1 MREISRICG
10 LVIGYIYSPVSTFP
24 LIFFQK
30 NITESI
36 MKYIREK
43 KTRFGAGFLD
53 VDLYEMD
60 DGQFTMLNRAKKKY
74 VSPPHILA
82 ANQRHSRNN
91 LRQLIMHNFKAGDY
105 YLTPTYAG
113 KPPPLGDAL
122 RQCSNFITRLKR
134 LYARYGEELKAIYV
148 TEGGRPKED
157 GTFTRVHHHIVLNGG
172 TVPREEIERCW
183 QGRQDKEAETR
194 RGYCNTA
201 VIFTAEGER
210 GCERIAEYMA
220 KSRTKGQGKGL
231 HRWNATRN
239 IKRPKETIIDNKFS
253 RKRTDELLDLVKVRQ
268 AVKQEQ
274 NETLRRILEKK
285 YDRELLDVIS
295 TVNPVTGRVYI
306 SARFR
311 RE

>member
-1 MREISRICG
+1 
-10 LVIGYIYSPVSTFP
+10 
-24 LIFFQK
+24 
-30 NITESI
+30 

-43 KTRFGAGFLD
+43 KTKFGADFLD

-60 DGQFTMLNRAKKKY
+60 DGQFTMLRRAKKKY
-74 VSPPHILA
+74 ISPPHILA

-91 LRQLIMHNFKAGDY
+91 LRQLIVHNFGAGDY

-113 KPPPLGDAL
+113 KPPPLEDAL

-134 LYARYGEELKAIYV
+134 LYAKYGLELKAVYV

-157 GTFTRVHHHIVLNGG
+157 GEHTRVHHHIVINGG
-172 TVPREEIERCW
+172 VPRDEIEKCW
-183 QGRQDKEAETR
+183 QGRQDKTAESR
-194 RGYCNTA
+194 RGYCNA
-201 VIFTAEGER
+201 SVIQPQEDDR

-231 HRWNATRN
+231 HRWNGTRN
-239 IKRPKETIIDNKFS
+239 LKRPQETIIDNKFS
-253 RKRTDELLDLVKVRQ
+253 RKRTGELLDLVKAKQ
-268 AVKQEQ
+268 AVKQELS
-274 NETLRRILEKK
+274 EELRRILERR
-285 YDRELLDVIS
+285 YDRELIDVIS

-311 RE
+311 AKE

>member
-1 MREISRICG
+1 
-10 LVIGYIYSPVSTFP
+10 
-24 LIFFQK
+24 
-30 NITESI
+30 

-43 KTRFGAGFLD
+43 KVRFGDGFLD
-53 VDLYEMD
+53 VDLYELD
-60 DGQFTMLNRAKKKY
+60 DGQVTLLKRAKRKY
-74 VSPPHILA
+74 ISPPHILA
-82 ANQRHSRNN
+82 ANERHSRNQ
-91 LRQLIMHNFKAGDY
+91 LRQLIMHNFSAGDY

-113 KPPPLGDAL
+113 KPPPLDDAL
-122 RQCSNFITRLKR
+122 RQCGNFMTRLKR
-134 LYARYGEELKAIYV
+134 LYAKYGIELRAIYV
-148 TEGGRPKED
+148 TEGGRPKDD
-157 GTFTRVHHHIVLNGG
+157 GEHTRVHHHIVINGG
-172 TVPREEIERCW
+172 VPREEIEKCW
-183 QGRQDKEAETR
+183 QGRQDPKAESR

-201 VIFTAEGER
+201 VIFSGEGER

-253 RKRTDELLDLVKVRQ
+253 RKRTDELLDLVKARQ

-274 NETLRRILEKK
+274 SETLRRILEKR
-285 YDRELLDVIS
+285 YDREVLDVIS

-306 SARFR
+306 SARFM